1 MERSDENV
9 SKFKKIMRNSSNE
22 KVLEILGLLDH
33 YDELD
38 GSRGLV

>member
-22 KVLEILGLLDH
+22 KVLEILGLLEDD
-33 YDELD
+33 DELD
-38 GSRGLV
+38 GSRDLV